1 MPPSFEYLNRPI
13 QPKLSGVSQFNHL
26 LKAGERKKT
35 LKKKEAR
42 KSAEQRERERE
53 RRKEITQNV
62 YGLERKKKR
71 ERERENVVGSVDG
84 RGAQLL
90 GKWPPPSRGAAAA
103 SPKRR
108 RPVLS
113 IGRGSTATRII
124 YLTSK
129 VQ

>member
-71 ERERENVVGSVDG
+71 ERERENVVGKYC
-84 RGAQLL
+84 
-90 GKWPPPSRGAAAA
+90 GKFSW
-103 SPKRR
+103 
-108 RPVLS
+108 
-113 IGRGSTATRII
+113 
-124 YLTSK
+124 
-129 VQ
+129 